1 MPNSGVCQ
9 LQRATVVFATKNHR
23 RSGKKLTMSSGQ
35 APSLMI
41 DLAATTIAD
50 RQRSARDRDQR
61 VVARRTRRDAA
72 RAR

>member
-1 MPNSGVCQ
+1 
-9 LQRATVVFATKNHR
+9 
-23 RSGKKLTMSSGQ
+23 MSSGQ

-61 VVARRTRRDAA
+61 VVARRTRRDAS